1 MLQYILSTVW
11 VLASFVHPIHVSVTD
26 IEFDEERKALEITSH
41 IFLDDIEKH
50 IRILKKEPYLDI
62 LKPGDKYTTDGLIK
76 NYLADRFAI
85 KVNGKPVD
93 YNYLG
98 FEREAGAIFVYIE
111 VEKVKKLKSISVRN
125 ETLLA
130 LYDDQVNLVHV
141 KVDGK
146 IRSLKLEEGNEEDSL
161 EYDN

>member
-11 VLASFVHPIHVSVTD
+11 VIASFMHPIHVSVTD
-26 IEFDEERKALEITSH
+26 IEFDEERKALEIASH

-62 LKPGDKYTTDGLIK
+62 LKPGEKYTTDALIEK
-76 NYLADRFAI
+76 YLKDRFAL
-85 KVNGKPVD
+85 KVNGKSVD

-98 FEREAGAIFVYIE
+98 FEREAAAIYVYIE
-111 VEKVKKLKSISVRN
+111 VAKVKKLKSLSVRN

-130 LYDDQVNLVHV
+130 LYNDQVNLIHV
-141 KVDGK
+141 KVKSK
-146 IRSLKLEEGNEEDSL
+146 IRSLKLEEGQEEDTL
-161 EYDN
+161 IFE